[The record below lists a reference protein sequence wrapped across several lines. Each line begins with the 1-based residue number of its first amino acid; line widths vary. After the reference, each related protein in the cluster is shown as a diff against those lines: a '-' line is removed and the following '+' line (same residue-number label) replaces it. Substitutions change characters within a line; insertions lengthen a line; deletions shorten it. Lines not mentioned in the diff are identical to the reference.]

1 VAVTSGR
8 TNTKR
13 RTQAERSASTREK
26 IIQAAIDCI
35 VEEGVQNTTASQIAK
50 RSGVTWG
57 ATAHQFGDKDSVFMA
72 VVEHNLDLMSKR
84 MLDSL
89 SLKKHSPRERVELLI
104 DQSWEHCNI
113 PSSLAYTQ
121 LVLLSRNNPDSK
133 IKDRQAQL
141 TAEQSKMI
149 WDHFFG
155 DLDIDPQA
163 LETARNLVYA
173 TLLGMSI
180 QGMVGKRK
188 PQFRR
193 ELAALKKFVLAT
205 LKLDS

>member
-1 VAVTSGR
+1 MAATSQGR
-8 TNTKR
+8 RAKR

-26 IIQAAIDCI
+26 VIQAVIDCI
-35 VEEGVQNTTASQIAK
+35 VEEGVQNTTAARISQ

-57 ATAHQFGDKDSVFMA
+57 ATAHQFGHKDSVFMA

-84 MLDSL
+84 MADSL
-89 SLKKHSPRERVELLI
+89 SLEKHSPRERVELLI

-121 LVLLSRNNPDSK
+121 LVLLSRNDPEGK
-133 IKDRQAQL
+133 LRDRQAQL
-141 TAEQSKMI
+141 TAEQSKAI

-155 DLDIDPQA
+155 DLAVDPQA

-180 QGMVGKRK
+180 QGMVGRRK

-193 ELAALKKFVLAT
+193 ELDALKKLVLST
-205 LKLDS
+205 LDLE